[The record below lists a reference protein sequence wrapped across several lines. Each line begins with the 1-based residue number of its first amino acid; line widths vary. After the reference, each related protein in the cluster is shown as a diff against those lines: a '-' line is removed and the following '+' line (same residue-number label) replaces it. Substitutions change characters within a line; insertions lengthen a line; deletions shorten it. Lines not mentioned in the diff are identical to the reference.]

1 MVAPASPATSFSVT
15 GVDSKLSLWRRL
27 FDSDALITGRM
38 DVGDGGLADFHEPTS
53 TEFDN
58 YYASIVVRE
67 RYQIV
72 RYLSRYK
79 VVITK

>member
-1 MVAPASPATSFSVT
+1 
-15 GVDSKLSLWRRL
+15 
-27 FDSDALITGRM
+27 M

-58 YYASIVVRE
+58 YYASIVVLE

-79 VVITK
+79 VVIAK